1 MDDNE
6 GRRRITNDTKGSRHT
21 LALFGIWLLFTS
33 IVLAIGLPIV
43 RESIRQSGVLTLLR
57 TNTDTT
63 QARNQQQAKL
73 WFYTSDGSI
82 REFSQTQ
89 VNLGGSAY
97 HDTFENLLSGP
108 KLQALKEGAV
118 SYIHHKTTLQG
129 ITLSNKVLFIDLS
142 KHFLESQDLKKAYEQ
157 LRRTGKGFS
166 QIKDI
171 VLLIEGKQATL
182 PDDL

>member
-6 GRRRITNDTKGSRHT
+6 GKQRIPNDTREGRRT
-21 LALFGIWLLFTS
+21 LALFGIWLLFTA

-43 RESIRQSGVLTLLR
+43 LDSIRQSGVLTLLR
-57 TNTDTT
+57 TATDTEQT
-63 QARNQQQAKL
+63 RGQQQARL

-82 REFSQTQ
+82 KEFKQNQ
-89 VNLGGSAY
+89 VKRGGSAY
-97 HDTFENLLSGP
+97 HDTFESLLSGP
-108 KLQALKEGAV
+108 KLQALKEGAI
-118 SYIHHKTTLQG
+118 SSIHHKTTLQG
-129 ITLSNKVLFIDLS
+129 ITLSSKVLYIDLS

-171 VLLIEGKQATL
+171 VLLIEGERAVL